1 MQYNPKSDQAMS
13 IEKVAAECAAAI
25 KRLATPGKP
34 GKIVWSEIEGRWV
47 NACG

>member
-1 MQYNPKSDQAMS
+1 MQYNPKSDQAQS
-13 IEKVAAECAAAI
+13 IERVAAECAAAI